1 MITLWLEPQ
10 PLMRSLSFSLPPPL
24 TSSSHLLSP
33 VVRGRERERGRERG
47 SVVKL
52 EQDGNKEDGYSGPT
66 LTHTSPGLNYTCVSG
81 GSVQMWRESHSSSD
95 PPGRQASGWAGE
107 GGGGCIHLG
116 PPHITCMTDVKRP
129 CACSL
134 SLSLSRAH
142 SALPGSI
149 RHSVMM
155 GGHLSLCAAG
165 ACLAGEA
172 RKAMA
177 LFSCKKLK
185 NLPSVQWWRWG
196 GLGRGERWRV
206 NK

>member
-1 MITLWLEPQ
+1 
-10 PLMRSLSFSLPPPL
+10 MRFLSFSLPPPL
-24 TSSSHLLSP
+24 ASSSHLLSP
-33 VVRGRERERGRERG
+33 VVRERERG

-52 EQDGNKEDGYSGPT
+52 EQDGNKEDGYSRPT

-81 GSVQMWRESHSSSD
+81 GSVQMWRESHSSSG
-95 PPGRQASGWAGE
+95 PPGPAGIRV
-107 GGGGCIHLG
+107 GGCIHLG
-116 PPHITCMTDVKRP
+116 PPHITCMTDAKRP
-129 CACSL
+129 HACAL
-134 SLSLSRAH
+134 SHAH

-149 RHSVMM
+149 RHSPMM

-185 NLPSVQWWRWG
+185 NLPSVQ
-196 GLGRGERWRV
+196 
-206 NK
+206 